1 MFEDDLTRTLHA
13 AADATPLEDLL
24 RGVEALRRRRRSRR
38 LLQSALAA
46 VAVIALV
53 ATVTGLVRQA
63 VSAPLPATT
72 PSPSPTE
79 LVPAEAVWPQAVVR
93 VPARTA
99 DGLVYSALAAVDA
112 QRVLLLAERAR
123 WDGDHPARF
132 AVFDAATGQITLVT
146 ELPEDAKVGT
156 VRVND
161 RHLVWDASGG
171 LFGAKP
177 ELWTVP
183 LSGGVPSKVTEA
195 VWFSFEVVGDDLV
208 WDDKEGVHRMP
219 LAGGEAQIVPGGEK
233 RTLLDWPW
241 AVPYTEG
248 WVTSTDQEPVAKV
261 EARNLET
268 GETRQ
273 LDWGG
278 QGPVYAWATG
288 CYAFCIGGSCG
299 GALCSADW
307 CVTGGLAGPGDGS
320 LVTPSP
326 LPSEPFAV
334 VSATPES
341 LVQPYALLQPR
352 AEQTSTAHR
361 HDGAQTVEIPGAVL
375 EPPALNRFVVV
386 AFSNLVVDLAT
397 GTKAV
402 FEPVRG
408 TSPSAARGRTLVE
421 GAVIGDELMV
431 LNLKAIP

>member
-24 RGVEALRRRRRSRR
+24 PGVESLRRRRRSRR

-72 PSPSPTE
+72 PSPSPIE
-79 LVPAEAVWPQAVVR
+79 LLPAEAVWPQAVFR
-93 VPARTA
+93 VPAHTA

-112 QRVLLLAERAR
+112 QRVLLLAVRPGV
-123 WDGDHPARF
+123 DGDHPVRF
-132 AVFDAATGQITLVT
+132 EVFDAATGQVTLVT
-146 ELPEDAKVGT
+146 ELAEDAKVGT
-156 VRVND
+156 VEVND

-171 LFGAKP
+171 ILGADP
-177 ELWTVP
+177 VLWTVP
-183 LSGGVPSKVTEA
+183 LSGGVPSRVTEA

-208 WDDKEGVHRMP
+208 WDDKAGVHRMP

-233 RTLLDWPW
+233 RTVLDWPW

-248 WVTSTDQEPVAKV
+248 WVDEQETVTKV
-261 EARNLET
+261 EAVNLES

-278 QGPVYAWATG
+278 TGPVYAWATG
-288 CYAFCIGGSCG
+288 CYAFCMGGSCG

-307 CVTGGLAGPGDGS
+307 CITGGLAGPGDGS
-320 LVTPSP
+320 LASLVTPSP
-326 LPSEPFAV
+326 VLSEPFAV
-334 VSATPES
+334 VSVTPEP
-341 LVQPYALLQPR
+341 LPYATKPLQGSMAR
-352 AEQTSTAHR
+352 R
-361 HDGAQTVEIPGAVL
+361 HDGARTVEIPGAVM
-375 EPPALNRFVVV
+375 EPPALNRFVV
-386 AFSNLVVDLAT
+386 AGISHLVVDLAT
-397 GTKAV
+397 GTMAV
-402 FEPVRG
+402 FEPALPFSFG
-408 TSPSAARGRTLVE
+408 PARGRTLVE
-421 GAVIGDELMV
+421 GKVVGDELLV
-431 LNLKAIP
+431 LNLRAIP